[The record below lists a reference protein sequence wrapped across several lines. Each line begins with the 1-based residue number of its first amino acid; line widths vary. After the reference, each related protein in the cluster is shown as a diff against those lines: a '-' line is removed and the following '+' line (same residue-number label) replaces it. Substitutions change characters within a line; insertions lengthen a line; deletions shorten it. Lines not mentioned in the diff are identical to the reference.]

1 MDFFRDL
8 SISTSFSMCYNLL
21 PHFAPAALNH
31 PDLMAFVAQ
40 ALRDARIRT
49 FHLSDRPALE
59 PVISSLRLAGDILDA
74 GGEPIVSLALD
85 VYDRNTVLD
94 KLQEY
99 YQLGVRHFLFV
110 SGNYPAAASKM
121 RQKPLFDIDSVQ
133 LLMLLEDFG
142 AMKDIAKGCV
152 VSPFKTF
159 ESEQVWQ
166 YEKLRRKIGMGADFV
181 VTQLGYDIRKF
192 DELVRYC
199 VLHDITV
206 PLMASVFIT
215 GMKTAKMLQARTV
228 PGVRIPGTLLRT
240 LNEEIPGRQGAITRA
255 AKILAVLKG
264 LGYHGALLGGL
275 APDFS
280 ETEQILDKAETLQS
294 DWQSYLEQLD
304 FSDSENT
311 FYYFQQDRQ
320 HGLNSSER
328 APVALKHFPFPT
340 YSFSYFVDWLVYV
353 PQGPLFKLAGRF
365 CYFCSTRK
373 FWYAFLWLLEFV
385 SKGILY
391 GCKMCGDCT
400 LYACGFLCYQSGCPK
415 KMLNGPCGG
424 SIDGYCEVFPGKK
437 RCFWVKVY
445 HNMKGVRHD
454 VTFAAPSIPARDASL
469 DRTSSWINF
478 FMGRDHRKMKFEKN
492 SERQTR

>member
-21 PHFAPAALNH
+21 PHFTPAAQNH

-110 SGNYPAAASKM
+110 SGNYPTEASKM

-133 LLMLLEDFG
+133 LLMLLADLG

-166 YEKLRRKIGMGADFV
+166 YEKLRRKIDKGADFV

-199 VLHDITV
+199 GMYDITV

-240 LNEEIPGRQGAITRA
+240 LNEEISGRQGAITRA
-255 AKILAVLKG
+255 AKILAALKG

-280 ETEQILDKAETLQS
+280 ETEQVLDKAETLQP
-294 DWQSYLEQLD
+294 DWQSHLEQLD
-304 FSDSENT
+304 FSGSANT

-320 HGLNSSER
+320 HGLNSSKR
-328 APVALKHFPFPT
+328 APVALKHFPSPT

-445 HNMKGVRHD
+445 HNMKGVRQD
-454 VTFAAPSIPARDASL
+454 VTFAASSIPARDVSL

-478 FMGRDHRKMKFEKN
+478 FMGRDHRKMKFKKESTK
-492 SERQTR
+492 TT